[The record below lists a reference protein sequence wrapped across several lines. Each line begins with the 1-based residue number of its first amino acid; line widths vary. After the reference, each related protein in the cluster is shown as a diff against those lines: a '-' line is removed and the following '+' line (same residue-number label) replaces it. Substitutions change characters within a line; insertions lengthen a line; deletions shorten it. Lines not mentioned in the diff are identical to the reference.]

1 MSLPDV
7 STMPD
12 TVVAALRRVA
22 GVHEHGYTFYDNAAK
37 PTFYSFAALNEAAE
51 ARARKLAGCGLK
63 KGDRV
68 GMVLAQPQDF
78 VISFFACLFAGL
90 VPVPMY
96 PPLSFGKL
104 DGWAEGA
111 LGILQNAEASLL
123 LTDAQLQSV
132 LWQVMPKV
140 KSLKDLLTVEKLD
153 QKAPSTEPL
162 PTVAPD
168 DVCFLQ
174 YTSGSTSAPKGV
186 IVTHGNLAVNT
197 WVTAVEGMDLTPW
210 VDTAVCWLPLYHDM
224 GLIGFVVTPMTRGVR
239 AAFIPTLLFVK
250 RPNIWMQVMS
260 DLKAQHSFGPN
271 FAYALAA
278 RKAGPAELAKW
289 DLSNIRVLGC
299 GAEPI
304 HADTLANFEAI
315 MGQAGLRKGAVMPA
329 YGMAE
334 ATLAMT
340 FHPRGEPLLVKTLD
354 GETFRA
360 EGKVVPPQDDEVV
373 LGFVSCG
380 KTFSGHAVSII
391 DSDGNH
397 LGEDREG
404 EIVYRGPSVT
414 KGYWKNPEATEACF
428 PADGWL
434 RTGDRGFVHQGD
446 VYITGRCKDL
456 ISLNGRNH
464 HPTSIEWAAA
474 EVDGVRR
481 GNVVAFSVPG
491 EDSEVLVVVAETR
504 PDAPA
509 DTAEKVVAAIAEQLS
524 LKVSDVVLLG
534 VGQLPKTS
542 SGKLQRR
549 KTREQYL
556 AGALGKHGDRTLGS
570 SGEKL
575 TVARHVARSLWG
587 RAAHTAGKLFSTRS
601 TET

>member
-1 MSLPDV
+1 MAFPDV
-7 STMPD
+7 SQMPA
-12 TVVAALRRVA
+12 TVVDALRRLHAV
-22 GVHEHGYTFYDNAAK
+22 ESHGYTFYDNAAK
-37 PTFYSFAALNEAAE
+37 PTFYSFKALNEVAE
-51 ARARKLAGCGLK
+51 ARARKLVACGLK

-78 VISFFACLFAGL
+78 VISFFACLYAGL

-104 DGWAEGA
+104 DGWADGA

-140 KSLKDLLTVEKLD
+140 KSLRDLLTVEKLD
-153 QKAPSTEPL
+153 QKAPTTEPL
-162 PTVAPD
+162 ASVSPD

-186 IVTHGNLAVNT
+186 IVTHGNLAINT
-197 WVTAVEGMDLTPW
+197 WVTAVEGMELVPW
-210 VDTAVCWLPLYHDM
+210 EETAVCWLPLYHDM
-224 GLIGFVVTPMTRGVR
+224 GLIGFVVTPMMRGVQ

-250 RPNIWMQVMS
+250 RPNIWMQTMS

-278 RKAGPAELAKW
+278 RKAGEAELAKW
-289 DLSNIRVLGC
+289 DLSRVRVLGC

-304 HADTLANFEAI
+304 HADTLANFEAV
-315 MGQAGLRKGAVMPA
+315 MSKAGLPKGVVMPA

-340 FHPRGEPLLVKTLD
+340 FHPKGAPIRVKTLD
-354 GETFRA
+354 GEQFRA
-360 EGKVVPPQDDEVV
+360 TGEVVPPKDDEVV

-380 KTFSGHAVSII
+380 KTFSGHEISVI
-391 DSDGNH
+391 DTDGNH
-397 LGEDREG
+397 LGPDREG
-404 EIVYRGPSVT
+404 ELVYRGPSVT
-414 KGYWKNPEATEACF
+414 RGYWKNPEATEACF

-434 RTGDRGFVHQGD
+434 RTGDLGFIHEGD

-456 ISLNGRNH
+456 IILNGRNH

-491 EDSEVLVVVAETR
+491 EDSEVLVIVAETR

-509 DTAEKVVAAIAEQLS
+509 DTAEQVVATVAQQLS
-524 LKVSDVVLLG
+524 LRVSDVVLLG
-534 VGQLPKTS
+534 IGQLPKTS

-556 AGALGKHGDRTLGS
+556 SGLLGKTGDRTLGS

-587 RAAHTAGKLFSTRS
+587 RAAHTAGKLFSSRTPES
-601 TET
+601 